1 MLQAMG
7 RDQTRVLICAAAS
20 LVLIVV
26 ATLVMDWYR
35 VAFDAGD
42 ELNRVA
48 IAIDLRT
55 LRTCTAVRLCTT
67 TPLGP
72 LPGMFPT
79 LAAVTLWSSL
89 GFAALVG
96 FQAGVR
102 LLTGNANDA
111 IAKLGY
117 MFALTTISIAVA
129 TAYLFG
135 PETEGP
141 SIQLATNM
149 GVALHRTWA
158 PATLIVGLIAG
169 FATLYMAVAPE
180 SSSDLGDTYKPVT
193 LVNVRPPPGER
204 PPTEH
209 PGDRPAT
216 NRPPTERPADR
227 PATDRPSADRAVAR
241 STQIPAAARA
251 ATRPLRP
258 TGRTGAQPP
267 PSEASP
273 RTDEPLPEAFQAIA
287 ARSNEQTQPEIVG
300 RQRSNVQ
307 THPTGR
313 TPAAGVRAKP
323 PSGGNPAVTASPVAA
338 APGSG
343 PVPRATGAQGAP
355 GTGPVPRATSAP
367 GAPRPATGQPG
378 PVRRTTAPLASQRPV
393 TGQHPPT
400 RRPPLDDR
408 SAREALEPAPG
419 TRRATTGQVPAA
431 SPATTGPLP
440 GTRRATT
447 GQVPAASPATTGR
460 IPLIGPATI
469 TSQVPRLERETLEHT
484 PTGMGERAKS
494 GLIPVPEHL
503 RKRLSYVAITAEL
516 TGGGIDARREDGT
529 SRLVLWRDV
538 VGVVVRRMPPVFDD
552 ALFVDIVST
561 ARSTLRI
568 VPWTRLT
575 GDPIEGEGDARP
587 VKVVEYILAKCPKA
601 KLDPA
606 TRQFLETGEPARLPD
621 LETLRAHDARLA

>member
-1 MLQAMG
+1 MLQSMG
-7 RDQTRVLICAAAS
+7 RDRTRVLICAAAS
-20 LVLIVV
+20 LVLIVA
-26 ATLVMDWYR
+26 ATLAMDWFR
-35 VAFDAGD
+35 VAFDIGVD
-42 ELNRVA
+42 EVSRIA

-55 LRTCTAVRLCTT
+55 LRTCTAVRVCTT
-67 TPLGP
+67 APLSP

-79 LAAVTLWSSL
+79 LAVVTLWSSL

-96 FQAGVR
+96 FQAGIR

-111 IAKLGY
+111 VAKLGY

-135 PETEGP
+135 PEAEGP
-141 SIQLATNM
+141 SIQLAASM
-149 GVALHRTWA
+149 GVELHRTWA
-158 PATLIVGLIAG
+158 PLTLIIGLIAG
-169 FATLYMAVAPE
+169 FATLYMSVAPD
-180 SSSDLGDTYKPVT
+180 SSDDLGDTYRPVT
-193 LVNVRPPPGER
+193 VVNLRAPPGER
-204 PPTEH
+204 GPAGE
-209 PGDRPAT
+209 RPA
-216 NRPPTERPADR
+216 TERPATER
-227 PATDRPSADRAVAR
+227 PATERPGTA

-258 TGRTGAQPP
+258 SGKLGTVPAG
-267 PSEASP
+267 EASP
-273 RTDEPLPEAFQAIA
+273 ARAGEPLPEAFQAIA
-287 ARSNEQTQPEIVG
+287 ARSNEQTQPAMPG
-300 RQRSNVQ
+300 AGPPRSNVQ

-313 TPAAGVRAKP
+313 TPAAGVRVKP
-323 PSGGNPAVTASPVAA
+323 PSGNPVVAPG

-343 PVPRATGAQGAP
+343 PAARTTGAIGAQ
-355 GTGPVPRATSAP
+355 
-367 GAPRPATGQPG
+367 RPATGQSG
-378 PVRRTTAPLASQRPV
+378 PVQRATTGPVASQRPV
-393 TGQHPPT
+393 TGQYPVP
-400 RRPPLDDR
+400 RRPALERRGREDQDDR
-408 SAREALEPAPG
+408 GAREALSP
-419 TRRATTGQVPAA
+419 RTTGQIPT
-431 SPATTGPLP
+431 PT
-440 GTRRATT
+440 
-447 GQVPAASPATTGR
+447 PATTGR
-460 IPLIGPATI
+460 VPVIGPATI
-469 TSQVPRLERETLEHT
+469 TSQVPLIEPT

-494 GLIPVPEHL
+494 GLIPIPEHL

-575 GDPIEGEGDARP
+575 GDPIEGEGDVRP
-587 VKVVEYILAKCPKA
+587 VRIVEYILAKCPNA

-606 TRQFLETGEPARLPD
+606 TRQFLDTGEPAQLPD